1 MQAIDTSSPSLA
13 RAYDYLLG
21 GRANFAA
28 DRALA
33 DRLQALY
40 PRIRELLSSA
50 RTHTETAVIHLSRS
64 GVDQFVD
71 IGAGLPTRPA
81 VHEAALR
88 HQRGAAVV
96 YIDRDPTVVSHAA
109 ALLPAGVR
117 VIHGDLAEPEALLWD
132 LGPLVDF
139 SRPAC
144 LVLSLVLQALDPGLA
159 RAVTGILVKALAPGS
174 YAVLSCGAG
183 EAGRLPDAVSGAGL
197 PPEGFGLFLA
207 GLDVLPPVP
216 GAGPADPG
224 LLHFGIGRK
233 P

>member
-1 MQAIDTSSPSLA
+1 
-13 RAYDYLLG
+13 
-21 GRANFAA
+21 
-28 DRALA
+28 
-33 DRLQALY
+33 
-40 PRIRELLSSA
+40 
-50 RTHTETAVIHLSRS
+50 
-64 GVDQFVD
+64 VDQFVD

-197 PPEGFGLFLA
+197 PPEGFGLFFA
-207 GLDVLPPVP
+207 GLDVLPPAP

>member
-1 MQAIDTSSPSLA
+1 VQAIDTASPSLA

-33 DRLQALY
+33 DRLQARY
-40 PRIRELLSSA
+40 PRIRELLSEA
-50 RTHTETAVIHLSRS
+50 RTHTATAVLHLSRS

-81 VHEAALR
+81 VHQAALR
-88 HQRGAAVV
+88 HRREASVV
-96 YIDRDPTVVSHAA
+96 YVDRDPTVVSHAA
-109 ALLPAGVR
+109 ALLPAGIR
-117 VIHGDLAEPEALLWD
+117 VIEGDLAEPEALLWD
-132 LGPLVDF
+132 LGSLVDF

-159 RAVTGILVKALAPGS
+159 RAVTGVLVKALAPGS
-174 YAVLSCGAG
+174 HLVLACGAG

-197 PPEGFGLFLA
+197 TLEGFGSFLA
-207 GLDVLPPVP
+207 GLDALPAVP
-216 GAGPADPG
+216 GTGPVDPG

>member
-33 DRLQALY
+33 GRLQGLY

-50 RTHTETAVIHLSRS
+50 RTHTATAVLHLSRS

-96 YIDRDPTVVSHAA
+96 YIDRDPVVVSHAR
-109 ALLPAGVR
+109 ALLPARIR
-117 VIHGDLAEPEALLWD
+117 VIQGDLAEPEALLWD
-132 LGPLVDF
+132 LGPLVDL

-159 RAVTGILVKALAPGS
+159 QAVTGVLVKALAPGS
-174 YAVLSCGAG
+174 CLVLACGAG
-183 EAGRLPDAVSGAGL
+183 DAGRLPDAISGAGL
-197 PPEGFGLFLA
+197 MPEGFGSFLV
-207 GLDVLPPVP
+207 GLDVLPPAP
-216 GAGPADPG
+216 GAGPVDPG
-224 LLHFGIGRK
+224 LLHFAIGRK